1 MLLSQQLHI
10 QSKGIWKL
18 GTDMATKSKRKQETK
33 TDALYARLT
42 PTAKAGLKAKAAQ
55 LGIPLAEMLELI
67 GRDQI
72 LVSPTR

>member
-1 MLLSQQLHI
+1 VHI

-18 GTDMATKSKRKQETK
+18 GTDMAKSKRETK